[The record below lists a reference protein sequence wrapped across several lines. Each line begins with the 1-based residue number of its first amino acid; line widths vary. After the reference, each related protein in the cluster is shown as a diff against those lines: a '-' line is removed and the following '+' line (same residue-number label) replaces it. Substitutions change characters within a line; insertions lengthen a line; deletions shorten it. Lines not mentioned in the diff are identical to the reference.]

1 MARKSADPEIE
12 VVSEQP
18 ENKRADE
25 STGQQATDFI
35 TREEHDR
42 VVKHLQN
49 EISSIRE
56 DLEQRIQDLETVVS
70 NPKAVQFGEFKPS
83 DEFPD
88 YGAGPDQPVL
98 PLDPADQGDV
108 DWYSPPFMR

>member
-56 DLEQRIQDLETVVS
+56 DLEQRVQDLENVVS
-70 NPKAVQFGEFKPS
+70 NPKAVQFGEFKPV
-83 DEFPD
+83 D
-88 YGAGPDQPVL
+88 YGEGPEQPVL
-98 PLDPADQGDV
+98 PLSVEDQGDV